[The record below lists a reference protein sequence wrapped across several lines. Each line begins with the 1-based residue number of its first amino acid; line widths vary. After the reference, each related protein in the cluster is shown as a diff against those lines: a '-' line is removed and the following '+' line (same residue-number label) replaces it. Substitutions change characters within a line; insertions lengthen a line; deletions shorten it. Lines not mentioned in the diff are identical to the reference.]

1 MALSFGACAY
11 SCSEGV
17 CLSQAE
23 NVSKSSVR
31 RKRRQSFGKDVKVT
45 QGSSRQRKIRL
56 FFLRFLFWLKFQ
68 INYNR
73 SLCDVFWNH
82 EQLAAEPFQSVSVL
96 QTLLQIIFRYSSQI
110 FLHLSAAFATAKVVC
125 KDKKEHQDIMETGKL
140 HATPESQHGTWTWT
154 HSTIK
159 FVLEIIALRL
169 RWLRVHWAVY
179 CNSNTKLLENRAL
192 LTPKCEHC
200 RSSISTHWIAAL
212 ATCHRKW
219 KIWFHHV

>member
-73 SLCDVFWNH
+73 SLCDVLKSW
-82 EQLAAEPFQSVSVL
+82 ATCCWAISVSFSPPNASSNHFQVQFANIPAFERCFCHCKSCVQGQEHHHGNRKAACNSRVSTWNL
-96 QTLLQIIFRYSSQI
+96 NMKPFNSKICLENHRVEGAIVACSLSGLLQQQCQN
-110 FLHLSAAFATAKVVC
+110 L
-125 KDKKEHQDIMETGKL
+125 GKSGP
-140 HATPESQHGTWTWT
+140 TDPQ
-154 HSTIK
+154 
-159 FVLEIIALRL
+159 
-169 RWLRVHWAVY
+169 
-179 CNSNTKLLENRAL
+179 
-192 LTPKCEHC
+192 CEHC